1 MVNRNSQDNKS
12 DSRPWVRRSALM
24 RRLQF
29 SVPGLLLLGLP
40 LMVPAQRVLAQTA
53 ETQPPNTTQQLVNIQ
68 PGILTCPD
76 LAPFY
81 PGTATNW
88 QLMHQQLSPLMPR
101 CLQSTEYF
109 GLLGAALLNIDRLS
123 DALESLERALL
134 LDPGNGGA
142 QIDYAEALFRQGQLF
157 SALELNQQ
165 ILARDDVPEYLNPML
180 QARQNNWRSMTR
192 QMSVTGDL
200 MAGYDINLNGA
211 PSPDQITLTLSGDS
225 VVLPLSEQYQ
235 PIKGGYANM
244 RLSARYRQLAPAHQ
258 HNVSVD
264 LRGRVSKDQ
273 DSDLLQLDTRYA
285 FIKPEQDRSWQ
296 LSTGMS
302 HLFFGGSPLYTATEA
317 GGRYV
322 YPGSLSFSS
331 FSGCKPFSSLAAQH
345 QLFHN
350 QSRLNAIESKIS
362 IGLNCEIQFGEHTQ
376 QLVPELSVINNDP
389 IKDGRPGAS
398 RHGWQFNL
406 DWQLP
411 VLSGAVTAQ
420 LNHTQMQDSDGYSS
434 LLAND
439 AARWLKRSYVL
450 IQYRK
455 EINTNTTLLFNG
467 YLQRQRSNLELF
479 RSRDASLEIGLSHRF

>member
-1 MVNRNSQDNKS
+1 MVNRIPQENKS

-24 RRLQF
+24 RDLQF
-29 SVPGLLLLGLP
+29 KGLGLLLLGLP
-40 LMVPAQRVLAQTA
+40 LTVPAQRVLAQTTEIQA
-53 ETQPPNTTQQLVNIQ
+53 PNTVQQPANTQS
-68 PGILTCPD
+68 GILTCPD

-88 QLMHQQLSPLMPR
+88 QVMHQQLSPLMPR
-101 CLQSTEYF
+101 CLQSSEYF
-109 GLLGAALLNIDRLS
+109 ALLGAALLNIDSLS
-123 DALESLERALL
+123 DALEALERALL
-134 LDPGNGGA
+134 LDPLNGGA

-165 ILARDDVPEYLNPML
+165 ILARDDVPEFLNPML
-180 QARQNNWRSMTR
+180 QQRQNDWRNLTR

-200 MAGYDINLNGA
+200 MAGFDSNLNGA
-211 PSPDQITLTLSGDS
+211 PSPDQITLTLSGDF
-225 VVLPLSEQYQ
+225 VVLPLSEQYR
-235 PIKGGYANM
+235 PIEGGYANL

-285 FIKPEQDRSWQ
+285 FIKPEQNRSWQ
-296 LSTGMS
+296 LNTGMS

-322 YPGSLSFSS
+322 FPGSFSLTTIDS
-331 FSGCKPFSSLAAQH
+331 CKPFSSLAGQH

-350 QSRLNAIESKIS
+350 QSRLNAIESKLS
-362 IGLNCEIQFGEHTQ
+362 VGLNCQLQVGNERQ
-376 QLVPELSVINNDP
+376 QLVPELSILNNDP
-389 IKDGRPGAS
+389 IKEGRPGAS

-411 VLSGAVTAQ
+411 MFEGTVSTQ
-420 LNHTQMQDSDGYSS
+420 LNHTQMQDSNGYSP
-434 LLAND
+434 LLAGD
-439 AARWLKRSYVL
+439 AERWLKRSYMLV
-450 IQYRK
+450 QYRK
-455 EINTNTTLLFNG
+455 ALSTRTTILINA
-467 YLQRQRSNLELF
+467 YHQRQRSNLELF
-479 RSRDASLEIGLSHRF
+479 RSRDSSLEVGISHQF

>member
-1 MVNRNSQDNKS
+1 
-12 DSRPWVRRSALM
+12 M
-24 RRLQF
+24 RRIQS
-29 SVPGLLLLGLP
+29 SVSGLLLLGLP

-53 ETQPPNTTQQLVNIQ
+53 ETQPPNTIQQPANTQ

-88 QLMHQQLSPLMPR
+88 QAMHQQLSPLMPR

-109 GLLGAALLNIDRLS
+109 ALLGAALLNIDRLS

-235 PIKGGYANM
+235 PINGAYANL

-264 LRGRVSKDQ
+264 LRGRASKDQ

-285 FIKPEQDRSWQ
+285 LIKLEQDSSWQ
-296 LSTGMS
+296 LGTGMS

-322 YPGSLSFSS
+322 YPGSLSFTS
-331 FSGCKPFSSLAAQH
+331 FSSCKPFSSLAAQH

-434 LLAND
+434 LLASD

-479 RSRDASLEIGLSHRF
+479 HSRDASLEIGLSHRF

>member
-1 MVNRNSQDNKS
+1 MPR
-12 DSRPWVRRSALM
+12 M
-24 RRLQF
+24 RF
-29 SVPGLLLLGLP
+29 SGLGLLLPSLLMIAAAP
-40 LMVPAQRVLAQTA
+40 LVLAQTT
-53 ETQPPNTTQQLVNIQ
+53 ETKQSTTLERPTSSQSV
-68 PGILTCPD
+68 ILTCPD

-88 QLMHQQLSPLMPR
+88 QVMHQQLSALMPR
-101 CLQSTEYF
+101 CLQSSEYF
-109 GLLGAALLNIDRLS
+109 ALLGAALLNIGSLS
-123 DALESLERALL
+123 DALEALERALL

-180 QARQNNWRSMTR
+180 QQRQNDWQGMTR

-225 VVLPLSEQYQ
+225 VVLPLREQYQ
-235 PIKGGYANM
+235 PIEGAYANL
-244 RLSARYRQLAPAHQ
+244 RLSARYRQLAPEHQ

-285 FIKPEQDRSWQ
+285 YIKPKQDRSWQ
-296 LSTGMS
+296 LNTGMS

-322 YPGSLSFSS
+322 YPGTVSINAYGS
-331 FSGCKPFSSLAAQH
+331 CKPFSSLAAQH

-350 QSRLNAIESKIS
+350 QSRLNAIESKFS
-362 IGLNCEIQFGEHTQ
+362 IGLNCQLKHGENSQ
-376 QLVPELSVINNDP
+376 QLVPELSVLNNDP
-389 IKDGRPGAS
+389 IKQGRPGDS
-398 RHGWQFNL
+398 RYGWQFNL

-420 LNHTQMQDSDGYSS
+420 LNHTQMQDSDGYSP

-439 AARWLKRSYVL
+439 ADRWLKRSYVL
-450 IQYRK
+450 VQYRK
-455 EINTNTTLLFNG
+455 EINANTTLLING

>member
-1 MVNRNSQDNKS
+1 MIA
-12 DSRPWVRRSALM
+12 PA
-24 RRLQF
+24 
-29 SVPGLLLLGLP
+29 P
-40 LMVPAQRVLAQTA
+40 LVLAQTM
-53 ETQPPNTTQQLVNIQ
+53 ETQQATTLEELSTFQSDN
-68 PGILTCPD
+68 LTCPD
-76 LAPFY
+76 LASFY

-88 QLMHQQLSPLMPR
+88 QVMHQQLSALMQR
-101 CLQSTEYF
+101 CLQSSEYF
-109 GLLGAALLNIDRLS
+109 ALLGAALLNIGSLS
-123 DALESLERALL
+123 DALEALERALL
-134 LDPGNGGA
+134 LDPSNGGA

-165 ILARDDVPEYLNPML
+165 ILGRDDVPEYLNPML
-180 QARQNNWRSMTR
+180 QQRQNDWQGMTR

-225 VVLPLSEQYQ
+225 VVLPLREQYQ
-235 PIKGGYANM
+235 PIEGAYANL
-244 RLSARYRQLAPAHQ
+244 RLSARYRQLAPEHQ

-285 FIKPEQDRSWQ
+285 YIKPEQDRSWQ
-296 LSTGMS
+296 LNTGMS

-322 YPGSLSFSS
+322 YPGTVSIHAYGS
-331 FSGCKPFSSLAAQH
+331 CKPFSSLAAQH

-350 QSRLNAIESKIS
+350 QSRLNAIESKFS
-362 IGLNCEIQFGEHTQ
+362 IGLNCQLQLGENSQ
-376 QLVPELSVINNDP
+376 QLVPELSVLNNDP
-389 IKDGRPGAS
+389 IKDGRPGDS
-398 RHGWQFNL
+398 RYGWQFNL

-420 LNHTQMQDSDGYSS
+420 LNHTQMQDSDGYSP

-439 AARWLKRSYVL
+439 ADRWLRRSYVL
-450 IQYRK
+450 VQYRK
-455 EINTNTTLLFNG
+455 EINSNTTLLLNG

>member
-1 MVNRNSQDNKS
+1 M
-12 DSRPWVRRSALM
+12 
-24 RRLQF
+24 
-29 SVPGLLLLGLP
+29 
-40 LMVPAQRVLAQTA
+40 AQTTEA
-53 ETQPPNTTQQLVNIQ
+53 QLANTIRQPANIESA
-68 PGILTCPD
+68 ILACPD

-81 PGTATNW
+81 PSETSSW
-88 QLMHQQLSPLMPR
+88 SVLHQQLSTLMPQ
-101 CLQSTEYF
+101 CLQSSEYF
-109 GLLGAALLNIDRLS
+109 ALLGAALLNTDRLS
-123 DALESLERALL
+123 DALEALERALL
-134 LDPGNGGA
+134 ADPKNGAA
-142 QIDYAEALFRQGQLF
+142 QIDYAEALYRQGQLF

-165 ILARDDVPEYLNPML
+165 ILTRDDVPEYLNRML
-180 QARQNNWRSMTR
+180 QERQESWRGMTR
-192 QMSVTGDL
+192 QLSVTGDL

-235 PIKGGYANM
+235 PIEGGYANL
-244 RLSARYRQLAPAHQ
+244 RLSARYRQLAPEHQ
-258 HNVSVD
+258 HNVSID

-285 FIKPEQDRSWQ
+285 FIKPDKDRSWQ

-317 GGRYV
+317 GARYV
-322 YPGSLSFSS
+322 YPGSVSINSYAS
-331 FSGCKPFSSLAAQH
+331 CKPFSSLAAQH

-350 QSRLNAIESKIS
+350 QSRLNAIESKVS
-362 IGLNCEIQFGEHTQ
+362 IGMNCQLQLEGNGQ

-389 IKDGRPGAS
+389 VKDGRPGSS

-406 DWQLP
+406 DWQLN
-411 VLSGAVTAQ
+411 LLGGAISAQ
-420 LNHTQMQDSDGYSS
+420 FNHTQMQDSDGYSS

-439 AARWLKRSYVL
+439 ASRWLKRSYVL

-455 EINTNTTLLFNG
+455 EIYTNTTLLLNG

>member
-1 MVNRNSQDNKS
+1 
-12 DSRPWVRRSALM
+12 M
-24 RRLQF
+24 RDLQF
-29 SVPGLLLLGLP
+29 KGLGLLLLGLP
-40 LMVPAQRVLAQTA
+40 LTVPAQRVLAQT
-53 ETQPPNTTQQLVNIQ
+53 TQIQAPNTIQQPANTQS
-68 PGILTCPD
+68 GILTCPD

-88 QLMHQQLSPLMPR
+88 QVMHQQLSPLMPR
-101 CLQSTEYF
+101 CLQSSEYF
-109 GLLGAALLNIDRLS
+109 ALLGAALLNIDSLS
-123 DALESLERALL
+123 DALEALERALL

-165 ILARDDVPEYLNPML
+165 ILARDDVPEFLNPML
-180 QARQNNWRSMTR
+180 QQRQNDWRNLTR

-200 MAGYDINLNGA
+200 MAGFDSNLNGA
-211 PSPDQITLTLSGDS
+211 PSPDQITLTLSGDF
-225 VVLPLSEQYQ
+225 VVLPLSEQYR
-235 PIKGGYANM
+235 PIEGGYANL

-273 DSDLLQLDTRYA
+273 GSDLLQLDTRYA

-296 LSTGMS
+296 LSAGMS

-322 YPGSLSFSS
+322 YPGSVSINSYGS
-331 FSGCKPFSSLAAQH
+331 CKPFSSLAAQH

-362 IGLNCEIQFGEHTQ
+362 IGMNCQLQLGKNSQ
-376 QLVPELSVINNDP
+376 QLVPELSLINNNP

-420 LNHTQMQDSDGYSS
+420 FNHTQLQDSDGYST
-434 LLAND
+434 LLVND

-450 IQYRK
+450 VQYRK
-455 EINTNTTLLFNG
+455 EISTDTTLVLNG

-479 RSRDASLEIGLSHRF
+479 QSRDASLEIGISHQF